1 MLNHNLA
8 EKAGASLHQR
18 DEIANEKLSFWEKA
32 AYGSGDLAI
41 NFYWSTV
48 MTYML
53 FFYTDVVKIPAAI
66 VGTMF
71 LIVRILDGFVDLSM
85 GVIIDRTQTRWGKL
99 RPFILFGAIPMAVVG
114 VLCFSS
120 PDFGMTGKVIYAYIT
135 YIAIMVMMSFIGTP
149 YGALTSAMTQN
160 PLERVNLSSYRIVGS
175 MIGGIIVSVMTPII
189 IQQFWPN
196 DMSVGYRNTMI
207 IYSLFA
213 LVFYMICFAGT
224 KERVAAQEAVKLPFK
239 QSMKII
245 FTNKPLML
253 ITFIYLVF
261 QAAYGIKASVSI
273 YYVNYNMNKTEFLS
287 IYMLLIFGSNLLGTL
302 VAPKFSKWF
311 EKKYAIIVG
320 LTGTVIS
327 GIALYFTDYSNVPM
341 ILFWT
346 VVGGLIGGIPAA
358 VIWGALPD
366 TVEYSE
372 WKNGYRTEG
381 LIYGIFSFGQ
391 KLSIAISGALSG
403 YILQVS
409 GYVPDAI
416 QSSSA
421 LNGIA
426 LLLCLLPAGLC
437 AMGIIATLFYNLDSK
452 KFSAIITE
460 LNGQKHLQRSKRNN
474 NFKLVKKGLDQD
486 VD

>member
-1 MLNHNLA
+1 MLSRVLVDKRNVIPRTKSGGIN
-8 EKAGASLHQR
+8 G
-18 DEIANEKLSFWEKA
+18 EKLTVREKL

-53 FFYTDVVKIPAAI
+53 FFYTDVAKIPAAI

-71 LIVRILDGFVDLSM
+71 LIVRILDGFVDLGM
-85 GVIIDRTQTRWGKL
+85 GVVIDRTQTRWGKL
-99 RPFILFGAIPMAVVG
+99 RPFILVGALPMAIVG
-114 VLCFSS
+114 ILCFSA
-120 PDFGMTGKVIYAYIT
+120 PDFSMTGKIVYAYIT

-149 YGALTSAMTQN
+149 YGALTSAMSQN
-160 PLERVNLSSYRIVGS
+160 PIERVSLSSYRIVGS
-175 MIGGIIVSVMTPII
+175 MIGGTIVSVMTPII

-196 DMSVGYRNTMI
+196 DLGVGYRNTII
-207 IYSLFA
+207 IYSVFA
-213 LVFYMICFAGT
+213 LVFYMVCFKGT

-253 ITFIYLVF
+253 ITFVYLVF
-261 QAAYGIKASVSI
+261 QASYGIKASVSI
-273 YYVNYNMNKTEFLS
+273 YYVNYNIGKPELLS
-287 IYMLLIFGSNLLGTL
+287 IFMLIIFGCNLLGTL
-302 VAPKFSKWF
+302 AAPYLSRRF
-311 EKKYAIIVG
+311 EKKNAIIIG
-320 LTGTVIS
+320 FAGTVIS
-327 GIALYFTDYSNVPM
+327 GVALYFTDYANLPM
-341 ILFWT
+341 VLVWT
-346 VVGGLIGGIPAA
+346 AVGSFIGGMPAA

-372 WKNGYRTEG
+372 WKHGYRTEG
-381 LIYGIFSFGQ
+381 LVYGIFSFGQ

-409 GYVPDAI
+409 GYVPDAV
-416 QSSSA
+416 QTASA

-437 AMGIIATLFYNLDSK
+437 AMGIIASAFYDLDSK
-452 KFSAIITE
+452 KFASIVTE
-460 LNGQKHLQRSKRNN
+460 LQRKR
-474 NFKLVKKGLDQD
+474 VQ
-486 VD
+486 